1 MDESAAAMV
10 KQAINIHLGQ
20 ERREKLRLVPGAYS
34 EREGG
39 QERRKAYP
47 AAGGHHPSLP
57 IRRRAKGPSRPPAV
71 APLKKKPAPAARKW
85 AGGRQLEGKEGAA
98 APAGAGRGAQVD
110 PDVVFAEAAL
120 GRAFVL
126 QGGDCAESFKEFSA
140 QNIRDTFCVLLQM
153 GAVLMF
159 GGQVPIVKVGR
170 GWLAS
175 SPSQDRRR
183 SRRGTGLNC
192 RSSYRGDNVNGDD
205 FTEQS
210 RMPDPK
216 RRMIRAYM
224 QSVATLNLLRAF
236 ATGGYAAMP
245 RVTEWNLD
253 FMDHNEQGAR

>member
-140 QNIRDTFCVLLQM
+140 HNIRDTFCVLLQM
-153 GAVLMF
+153 GAVLIMF

-183 SRRGTGLNC
+183 SRRGMGVRC
-192 RSSYRGDNVNGDD
+192 YAARHGM
-205 FTEQS
+205 ES
-210 RMPDPK
+210 RLYGPQQ
-216 RRMIRAYM
+216 AGC
-224 QSVATLNLLRAF
+224 QSVAALNLLRAF

-245 RVTEWNLD
+245 PRVTQWNLD
-253 FMDHNEQGAR
+253 FMDHNEQGDRHN